1 MNVRVDLQETI
12 RDGMEVIFKTP
23 CDASEVTG
31 LNVYYPVD
39 GVLECQTFAFA
50 DANTNDLGDLDALFA
65 KDAVVKVILDL
76 DANMAFVQNAD
87 TNAYL
92 ERRFIELE
100 NQIGQGGGGSGGGT
114 PNAVQYVEQVLTD
127 DQQTQA
133 RENIGAANKNDL
145 EALASVVEA
154 IQAELSYE
162 EIAITQFSN
171 TASGTHELGKTIG
184 SLTISWELNKAPTS
198 QTLKGESLGVN
209 VRSKTYSSVSTNTT
223 YTLTVKDERGATATK
238 DTSVSFVNGVY
249 YGALDYGTS
258 IDSAVILGLTR
269 KLQSGRSVSFT
280 AGGGKR
286 PTYALPTRYGTPTF
300 KIGGFDYEWEKVKTF
315 DFTNASGYT
324 ESYDVWMHSQNVTDS
339 VTVNVT

>member
-1 MNVRVDLQETI
+1 MILDVNFKEVDHEI
-12 RDGMEVIFKTP
+12 
-23 CDASEVTG
+23 DA
-31 LNVYYPVD
+31 D
-39 GVLECQTFAFA
+39 FGVLSVVNEGEV
-50 DANTNDLGDLDALFA
+50 NPM
-65 KDAVVKVILDL
+65 DAVLYTK
-76 DANMAFVQNAD
+76 QN
-87 TNAYL
+87 
-92 ERRFIELE
+92 
-100 NQIGQGGGGSGGGT
+100 
-114 PNAVQYVEQVLTD
+114 LTD
-127 DQQTQA
+127 EQKAQA
-133 RENIGAANKNDL
+133 RENIGAAKQGEYGTVGSSDAVLYTAQTLTESQKTQARENIGVASKTVVD
-145 EALASVVEA
+145 ELAEA
-154 IQAELSYE
+154 IQAIQEELSYE
-162 EIAITQFSN
+162 EIAITKFTN
-171 TASGTHELGKTIG
+171 TASGTYELGRTID

-209 VRSKTYSSVSTNTT
+209 VRSKTYSSVSTAQT
-223 YTLTVKDERGATATK
+223 YTLTVTDERGATATK

-249 YGALDYGTS
+249 YGALDYGAS

-269 KLQSGRSVSFT
+269 KLQSGRSVSFS